1 MNFEPTKQVLFKL
14 CHCDCVC

>member
-1 MNFEPTKQVLFKL
+1 MNFEPTKQVLFKF